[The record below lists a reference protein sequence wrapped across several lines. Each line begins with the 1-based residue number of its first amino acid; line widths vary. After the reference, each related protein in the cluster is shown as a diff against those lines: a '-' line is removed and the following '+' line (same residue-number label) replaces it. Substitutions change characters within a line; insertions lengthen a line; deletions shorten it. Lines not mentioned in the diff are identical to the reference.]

1 MSTVSV
7 KTLIDVIGDATNAS
21 KKIVCEIK
29 GSNRFPIHSCKA
41 STAIGEFGGKAEEVD
56 VVELMYKGDDFTTCE
71 QAVKYIDNQLSAK
84 QINYPLIIRVAG
96 FNKVVEIK
104 TTEDAVKLIC
114 E

>member
-7 KTLIDVIGDATNAS
+7 KMLVEVIGDATNAS
-21 KKIVCEIK
+21 KKIVCVIN

-56 VVELMYKGDDFTTCE
+56 VVELMYKGDDFTSCE
-71 QAVKYIDNQLSAK
+71 QAVKYIHNHLSTK
-84 QINYPLIIRVAG
+84 QINYPLIIRAAG

-104 TTEDAVKLIC
+104 TTEDTIELIC